1 MENLRF
7 EIRLIRV
14 QGPGL
19 PPPSWVLVGEQQPLS
34 ESQCL
39 PWDARSFTVRVPR
52 SHAAWRHFLEV
63 S

>member
-7 EIRLIRV
+7 EIRYEFKAR
-14 QGPGL
+14 L

-34 ESQCL
+34 ESQRL
-39 PWDARSFTVRVPR
+39 PWDTRSFTERVPR
-52 SHAAWRHFLEV
+52 RHTAWRHFLEV